1 MSRYDDISA
10 KIASLEAARKLVRYE
25 PRRVKAV
32 RRLYLCEQAVKDVTE
47 ASSAL
52 AVMRLQGSVLA
63 VFDHWTAG
71 RRVWVDASGK
81 PRLLKPLYPPDPKV
95 WEMLVLEPGAQ
106 VRVFF
111 VFAEPNTIVA
121 THART
126 RNFLGKKNSANWLD
140 AKAQCMRTWSEL
152 FDVPPFE
159 GKTISDYVTENCDA
173 FPI

>member
-71 RRVWVDASGK
+71 RRVWSMQVESLAYLNLSTRPIQKCGK
-81 PRLLKPLYPPDPKV
+81 CSFF
-95 WEMLVLEPGAQ
+95 EPGAQ

-126 RNFLGKKNSANWLD
+126 RNFRLGKKTLQIGWMPKLSACERGVNFSMFLPS
-140 AKAQCMRTWSEL
+140 KERQYQIM
-152 FDVPPFE
+152 
-159 GKTISDYVTENCDA
+159 
-173 FPI
+173 